1 MITETL
7 CCAVVDSYNISKME
21 DKKMS
26 FEKKCFNHLMW
37 LNDLDD
43 NEKAEGIVDLA
54 ADEEEADDVEQD
66 ADMDDLDED
75 DDVYVDEMDRKLE
88 HFYRQG
94 DEAIA
99 QLDKAGEDFE
109 RSLDEFTEGLEK
121 MFDSLGRDI
130 GCSA

>member
-1 MITETL
+1 M
-7 CCAVVDSYNISKME
+7 SY
-21 DKKMS
+21 
-26 FEKKCFNHLMW
+26 EKNCFNHLMW
-37 LNDLDD
+37 VNDL
-43 NEKAEGIVDLA
+43 
-54 ADEEEADDVEQD
+54 
-66 ADMDDLDED
+66 DDLDED

-121 MFDSLGRDI
+121 MFDSLEGILDV
-130 GCSA
+130 ALKK